1 MRDKWKDYRL
11 LKREKALQINLPE
24 TKLLTKKSLWEMMK
38 KYNQVIIKPRNG
50 SQGRGITQISSLGN
64 NLFEIHAENKKVTL
78 TGRENVYYQLKISKK
93 ALRNKRY
100 IVQQRVPLATI
111 NDCPF
116 DLRVMVQRKKI
127 LNVGSNRKTSKS
139 GSYKL
144 FHYECSLECIAGGRS
159 GAKF

>member
-116 DLRVMVQRKKI
+116 DLRVMVQRKK
-127 LNVGSNRKTSKS
+127 NPQRG
-139 GSYKL
+139 
-144 FHYECSLECIAGGRS
+144 
-159 GAKF
+159 